1 MTVQTNTKAA
11 GSISRTKTRRLLG
24 TALPAGAMTVGLFMA
39 MDHLVKVDDFEAPE
53 LTSYKLVTFEPIV
66 IDPPKTPDRQPV
78 KPIDPVAPPPSQPKL
93 LNEVN
98 NVKGIP
104 ADYQGAAPEYAPGDV
119 GSILPNRENTIQMRH
134 LLPITPPVPVYPRPA
149 ISRSLEGDCEVSFSV
164 SIRGEPFGIQ
174 ADCTDRVF
182 KSAATRAV
190 SKVKFAPQ
198 IRDGLPVTVTG
209 VVYPLEFRLKQ

>member
-1 MTVQTNTKAA
+1 MTVETNTKGAV
-11 GSISRTKTRRLLG
+11 SIGRSKTNRLLG
-24 TALPAGAMTVGLFMA
+24 TAMPAGAMTLALFMA

-53 LTSYKLVTFEPIV
+53 LTTYELVTFEPIE
-66 IDPPKTPDRQPV
+66 IRLPNTPARQPV
-78 KPIDPVAPPPSQPKL
+78 KRLDPVSPPPSQPKL

-98 NVKGIP
+98 NVKGLP
-104 ADYQGAAPEYAPGDV
+104 ADYRGAAPEYRPGEV
-119 GSILPNRENTIQMRH
+119 GSILPKRTNTIQKRH
-134 LLPITPPVPVYPRPA
+134 LLPIMPPVPVYPRPA
-149 ISRSLEGDCEVSFSV
+149 ISRNLEGYCEVSFSV

-182 KSAATRAV
+182 KSAAIKAV
-190 SKVKFAPQ
+190 KKVKFAPQ